1 MPKPDVFIAARRTQE
16 ALHLELLGEWRAALF
31 PQIELELRGLD
42 LTGTRQLSIRPGSAQ
57 LDLSGAWL
65 LRSFLQRAREAGVA
79 LEFEGEPP
87 PALTLLEHTATG
99 ETPLQVR
106 HVEWL
111 GPTQAVEDLG
121 RRTVRG
127 WKELRG
133 GLDLF
138 GRICVAFGRGL
149 GSLHRLRPISV
160 ARHVYDTGIT
170 AIPIVALIGFLIS
183 VILAY
188 MGAQELRQFGAEIF
202 TVDLVTV
209 GVLRELGVL
218 LTAIIV
224 AGRSGSAFAAE
235 IGAMQLNEE
244 VDALRAIGVNPVE
257 VLILPRV
264 LGLCIALPLLTV
276 VADVIGLVGGALL
289 CHELLNMPLTQYMI
303 RAKSAIA
310 PSTFW
315 VGIIKAP
322 VFAALIA
329 IAGVYCGMQ
338 VRGSS
343 RELGRLTTS
352 AVVQAIFFVIL
363 VDALF
368 AVLFLK
374 LDI

>member
-1 MPKPDVFIAARRTQE
+1 VFIAARTTRDELQ
-16 ALHLELLGEWRAALF
+16 LELLGEWRAAVF
-31 PQIELELRGLD
+31 PQIERELRGID
-42 LTGTRQLSIRPGSAQ
+42 FGGARRASVRPGSSQ

-65 LRSFLQRAREAGVA
+65 LRAFLQRARDAGVEA
-79 LEFEGEPP
+79 RFDGEPP
-87 PALTLLEHTATG
+87 PAFALLEHTATG
-99 ETPLQVR
+99 ELPPQLRQE
-106 HVEWL
+106 EWL
-111 GPTQAVEDLG
+111 PAQAVEGLG
-121 RRTVRG
+121 RHTVRG
-127 WKELRG
+127 WNELLG
-133 GLDLF
+133 ALDLL
-138 GRICVAFGRGL
+138 GRICIALARGL
-149 GSLHRLRPISV
+149 GSVRALRPVSV

-244 VDALRAIGVNPVE
+244 IDALRAIGVNPVE

-289 CHELLNMPLTQYMI
+289 CHELLDMPLAQYLI

-310 PSTFW
+310 PTTFW

-352 AVVQAIFFVIL
+352 AVVQAIFYVIL
-363 VDALF
+363 ADALF
-368 AVLFLK
+368 AMLFLQ